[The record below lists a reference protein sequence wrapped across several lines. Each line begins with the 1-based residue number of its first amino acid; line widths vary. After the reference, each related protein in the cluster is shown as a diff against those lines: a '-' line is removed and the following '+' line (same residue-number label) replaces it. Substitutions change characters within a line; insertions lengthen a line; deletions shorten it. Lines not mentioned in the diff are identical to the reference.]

1 MNAFNA
7 AQSVSKNQHFTSCI
21 LAFITFVTVG
31 TAAINFRSAQV
42 YIDRN
47 LIRHCILDYS
57 SHGKINK
64 KYLKLNKIEQI

>member
-7 AQSVSKNQHFTSCI
+7 THSVTKNKNFTNCVLTFII
-21 LAFITFVTVG
+21 LVTVG

-57 SHGKINK
+57 SDGKVEDEFEFN
-64 KYLKLNKIEQI
+64 